1 MSITYELL
9 ESGVAVLTFDD
20 GKANALSPSSLTTLS
35 NLLDR
40 CAEEANSVVLVGR
53 EGVLSAGFDLK
64 IMTSG
69 GEAAAGLVTQG
80 CNVLL
85 KLYEHPQPV
94 VIASPGHAVA
104 GGAVLMLC
112 GDHRVSAEGDYKI
125 GLNEVRI
132 GLPMPIF
139 VSELVRERV
148 TRSSFVA
155 ATLFATIYSPEEA
168 LSIGLVDELCAVDQV
183 RERAIERATEL
194 AKLPAGAYASTK
206 RSIRGTLIT
215 HVRATLEDDMV
226 RVIADGDF

>member
-148 TRSSFVA
+148 TRSRRGSWGLWPNPVTRRFVA
-155 ATLFATIYSPEEA
+155 LSAPWLTEPWSRRSRWRGSGSRACSRSTGQKSTSGWRRSWNSPPGSRPTA
-168 LSIGLVDELCAVDQV
+168 L
-183 RERAIERATEL
+183 R
-194 AKLPAGAYASTK
+194 LPAP
-206 RSIRGTLIT
+206 RC
-215 HVRATLEDDMV
+215 
-226 RVIADGDF
+226 